1 MNAEVGV
8 ITGASAG
15 VGRAL
20 AREFARHG
28 ARVGLIARDRN
39 RLEQV
44 KIEVEALGGEAF
56 IAVADV
62 ADAGQLDQA
71 LQSIEDEFGPIDI
84 WINNAMVSVF
94 SPTIDLTPEE
104 LARVTAVTYLGT
116 AYGTI
121 SALRRMRT
129 RNQGKIVQVGSAL
142 AYRSIPLQAAYC
154 AAKHAVVGFTA
165 SLRTEL
171 LHEKSGVSI
180 TMVHLPAV
188 NHAPVRLGQESAS
201 QQAATGSA
209 DIPTRGRCE
218 GYLLGSSPE
227 QT

>member
-1 MNAEVGV
+1 MKREVVV

-28 ARVGLIARDRN
+28 AQIGLVARDRK
-39 RLEQV
+39 RLEQA
-44 KIEVEALGGEAF
+44 KSEVEALGGEVVVA
-56 IAVADV
+56 IADV
-62 ADAGQLDQA
+62 AEAEQVEQA
-71 LQSIEDEFGPIDI
+71 LEAVERKFGPVNI
-84 WINNAMVSVF
+84 WINNAMASVF
-94 SPTIDLTPEE
+94 SPAIELTSED

-116 AYGTI
+116 AYGTLA
-121 SALRRMRT
+121 ALRRMR
-129 RNQGKIVQVGSAL
+129 RRGRGKIVQVGSAL

-171 LHEKSGVSI
+171 LHEKSGVSV

-188 NHAPVRLGQESAS
+188 NTPQFDWVKSRL
-201 QQAATGSA
+201 
-209 DIPTRGRCE
+209 P
-218 GYLLGSSPE
+218 
-227 QT
+227 